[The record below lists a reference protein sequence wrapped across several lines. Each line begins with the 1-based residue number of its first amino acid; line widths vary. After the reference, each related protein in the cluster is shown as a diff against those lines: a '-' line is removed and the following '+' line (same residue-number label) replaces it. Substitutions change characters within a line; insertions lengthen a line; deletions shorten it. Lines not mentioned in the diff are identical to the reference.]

1 MTLGKKLL
9 SVLCILFLA
18 FCLSACASSQVKD
31 KGQTGSGNG
40 GLYGSGQGG
49 WGESDLGDGQGGSG
63 YGAGSGSGV
72 YDNSG
77 WGDFT
82 GPEARQKFIN
92 EDVHFL
98 FDSTAISPEGR
109 HILDMKAKWMQ
120 INPGTTVIIEGHCDN
135 RGTAEYNLAL
145 GEGRAQAVKNYMV
158 ALGISSNRMDVV
170 SYGEER
176 PLVDGDGEAA
186 WSQNRRAHFAFPQ

>member
-9 SVLCILFLA
+9 CVLFILFMA
-18 FCLSACASSQVKD
+18 VCLSACASSQVKD
-31 KGQTGSGNG
+31 DGGRTSGDSIYG
-40 GLYGSGQGG
+40 GSGQGG
-49 WGESDLGDGQGGSG
+49 FGETDLNDGSGIYSQGGGTYS
-63 YGAGSGSGV
+63 A
-72 YDNSG
+72 DG

-92 EDVHFL
+92 EDIYFM

-109 HILDMKAKWMQ
+109 AALDMKAKWMQ
-120 INPGTTVIIEGHCDN
+120 VNPGVTVIIEGHCDN

-145 GEGRAQAVKNYMV
+145 GEARAKTVKDYMT
-158 ALGISSNRMDVV
+158 ALGISANRMEIV

-186 WSQNRRAHFAFPQ
+186 WSRNRRAHFAFPQ

>member
-9 SVLCILFLA
+9 CVLGILFLA
-18 FCLSACASSQVKD
+18 VCLSACASSQVKD
-31 KGQTGSGNG
+31 KDRTTGTSVYG
-40 GLYGSGQGG
+40 GF
-49 WGESDLGDGQGGSG
+49 GESDLNDGSG
-63 YGAGSGSGV
+63 TGLYGNGGADYSAE
-72 YDNSG
+72 G

-92 EDVHFL
+92 EDIYFL

-109 HILDMKAKWMQ
+109 AALDMKAKWMQ
-120 INPGTTVIIEGHCDN
+120 VNPGVTVIIEGHCDN

-145 GEGRAQAVKNYMV
+145 GEARAVAVKNYMT
-158 ALGISSNRMDVV
+158 ALGISSNRMEVV

-186 WSQNRRAHFAFPQ
+186 WSKNRRAHFAFPQ

>member
-1 MTLGKKLL
+1 MTLSKKLL
-9 SVLCILFLA
+9 SILCILFLA
-18 FCLSACASSQVKD
+18 VCLSACASSQVKD
-31 KGQTGSGNG
+31 DARNGTGTTVYG
-40 GLYGSGQGG
+40 GSGQGG
-49 WGESDLGDGQGGSG
+49 FGESDLNDGSNGM
-63 YGAGSGSGV
+63 YGSGS
-72 YDNSG
+72 YNAEG

-92 EDVHFL
+92 EDIYFM

-109 HILDMKAKWMQ
+109 QALDMKAKWMQ
-120 INPGTTVIIEGHCDN
+120 VNPGVTVIIEGHCDN

-145 GEGRAQAVKNYMV
+145 GEARAIAVKNYMV
-158 ALGISSNRMDVV
+158 ALGIGSNRMEVV

-186 WSQNRRAHFAFPQ
+186 WSKNRRAHFAFPQ

>member
-9 SVLCILFLA
+9 CVLSILFLA
-18 FCLSACASSQVKD
+18 VCLSACASSQVKD
-31 KGQTGSGNG
+31 KDRTSGPTTYGGS
-40 GLYGSGQGG
+40 SGQGG
-49 WGESDLGDGQGGSG
+49 FGESDLNDGSG
-63 YGAGSGSGV
+63 TSGLYGNGGADYSAE
-72 YDNSG
+72 G

-92 EDVHFL
+92 EDIYFL

-109 HILDMKAKWMQ
+109 AALDMKAKWMQ
-120 INPGTTVIIEGHCDN
+120 VNPGVTVIIEGHCDN

-145 GEGRAQAVKNYMV
+145 GEARAVAVKNYMT
-158 ALGISSNRMDVV
+158 ALGISANRMDVV

-186 WSQNRRAHFAFPQ
+186 WSRNRRAHFAFPQ